1 MLRRRQIATTITG
14 WLCFGAILALC
25 ERWVWDGVWSVT
37 LVVWWGYLSI
47 SALMLLRLLIHSWA
61 SRWSRA
67 SLGVVW
73 MFVGLALLLLW
84 SRPLLVHAGD
94 TLMLHL
100 RPEVRVDDP
109 ANLDGPSDIAPVA
122 SGTSRT

>member
-1 MLRRRQIATTITG
+1 MLRRRQITTTITG

-25 ERWVWDGVWSVT
+25 ERWVWDGVWAVT

-94 TLMLHL
+94 SMMLHL

-109 ANLDGPSDIAPVA
+109 VEVDGPADIAPVA